1 MTRNRFNQA
10 KNQSGNSLLGLTSTN
25 NLTLSKARGL
35 FLEDNDNI
43 DMKDTYKITNV
54 HPPLDEK
61 DVVNKEY
68 CDNSLLSS
76 SNKIEILSRNITE
89 LRKGDF
95 DKVTTK
101 TLQLNETQVNENL
114 IKEFIKSANE
124 VTNVV
129 NFCNKVAAD
138 TISKYNQLKQEIDN
152 NKFNQ
157 NVTNI
162 HLDDMFTNGLRE
174 MKEYNKS
181 LRGVIVIYII
191 SILLRSKLLDNKEK
205 DRLEMHYGFKQ
216 EDITKEIES
225 FSLMKMTNLRSSFT
239 DPTAPIESLLY
250 PDLSSVSERL
260 MREAAAVNEQQI
272 NEKIQANNKFNNNI
286 NIIKDIRNYY
296 ETETNNYKKKLSRYK
311 NYINVAEITE
321 ILLSSIATTATTTS
335 VALTGIGLPCSIPTA
350 FATATVCG
358 SLSKTINTK
367 IRNKIIK
374 YSQMYILAKQLSDKF
389 NKLYTKSM
397 NDNKIDNDE
406 YNELVKVY
414 EDYKKNKKNKLS
426 VFLN

>member
-1 MTRNRFNQA
+1 
-10 KNQSGNSLLGLTSTN
+10 
-25 NLTLSKARGL
+25 
-35 FLEDNDNI
+35 
-43 DMKDTYKITNV
+43 
-54 HPPLDEK
+54 
-61 DVVNKEY
+61 
-68 CDNSLLSS
+68 
-76 SNKIEILSRNITE
+76 
-89 LRKGDF
+89 
-95 DKVTTK
+95 
-101 TLQLNETQVNENL
+101 
-114 IKEFIKSANE
+114 
-124 VTNVV
+124 
-129 NFCNKVAAD
+129 
-138 TISKYNQLKQEIDN
+138 
-152 NKFNQ
+152 
-157 NVTNI
+157 
-162 HLDDMFTNGLRE
+162 
-174 MKEYNKS
+174 
-181 LRGVIVIYII
+181 
-191 SILLRSKLLDNKEK
+191 
-205 DRLEMHYGFKQ
+205 
-216 EDITKEIES
+216 
-225 FSLMKMTNLRSSFT
+225 MKMSQ
-239 DPTAPIESLLY
+239 PTAPSESLLY

-296 ETETNNYKKKLSRYK
+296 ETETNNYDKKLSRYK

-335 VALTGIGLPCSIPTA
+335 VALTGIGLPYSIPSA

-374 YSQMYILAKQLSDKF
+374 YSQMYILAKQFSDKF
-389 NKLYTKSM
+389 NKLYTISM